1 MLLNKQDFPRVAIE
15 DMNRVHNEEIDMLN
29 EIQQLLVQ
37 RSEGKDIGNLLN
49 ERLENFVNHVQ
60 AHFAGEEQ
68 RMLEGQFPVYSVHK
82 QEHDRV
88 LAELRQHHDEWKK
101 TGNSDGLEK
110 YLLLVVPEWMVQHV
124 STMDFVTAQYL
135 EQ

>member
-15 DMNRVHNEEIDMLN
+15 DMNRVHDEEIDLLN

-37 RSEGKDIGNLLN
+37 RSEGKDIDQTLN
-49 ERLENFVNHVQ
+49 TRLETFVTHVQ

-68 RMLEGQFPVYSVHK
+68 RMLEGQFPVYPIHK

-88 LAELRQHHDEWKK
+88 LGELRQHYEEWKQ
-101 TGNSDGLEK
+101 TGNSDALEK
-110 YLLLVVPEWMVQHV
+110 YLLLVVPDWMVQHV

-135 EQ
+135 CQ